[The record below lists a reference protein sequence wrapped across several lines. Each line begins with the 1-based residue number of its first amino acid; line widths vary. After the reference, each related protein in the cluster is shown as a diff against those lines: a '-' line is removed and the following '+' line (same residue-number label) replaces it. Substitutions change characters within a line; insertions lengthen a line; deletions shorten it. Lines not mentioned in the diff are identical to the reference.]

1 MKKILFRRP
10 NIDSCLTAVVL
21 AGWEKQVQDWTLP
34 VVAAARRATKEE
46 LESRDILCLDL
57 GTINHVSEDEDFFLR
72 NLRRRALGDPSLAE
86 TVMMPMSAQLYEYIH
101 KTDASW
107 NWPLFQEGL
116 DMASMEPFYRMCLY
130 VHELAVAGTRRQYT
144 SQGMGLTG
152 VFSGMMSLYN
162 DSPVRQ
168 FISGCSIMY
177 QALRKIDPFESVPM
191 RGTKEEITEW
201 TPYIESRIETRNE
214 RGKVSRCISYHRT
227 NGGKRVGFVNT
238 SYMAATGA
246 VYSQGCNIAVIVNPQ
261 RFITG
266 EDGQPKSIRKVII
279 STNDATIAANDI
291 PRLVRLLNELEPGWG
306 MSKEGY
312 VLGSSQ
318 DDSCEL
324 GVETVLNLIKKEL

>member
-10 NIDSCLTAVVL
+10 SMDSCLTAAVFL
-21 AGWEKQVQDWTLP
+21 RAGFESPNWTLP
-34 VVAAARRATKEE
+34 IIAAARRATKQE
-46 LESRDILCLDL
+46 LEDRDVLCLDL
-57 GTINHVSEDEDFFLR
+57 GATNRALEDEDFYLR
-72 NLRRRALGDPSLAE
+72 NLRRRALGDPSLAG

-101 KTDASW
+101 KTDDSW

-116 DMASMEPFYRMCLY
+116 DTASMDPFYRMCLY
-130 VHELAVAGTRRQYT
+130 VHELAVGGTRRRYT
-144 SQGMGLTG
+144 SPGMGLTG
-152 VFSGMMSLYN
+152 VFSGMMSLN
-162 DSPVRQ
+162 NADPIKQ
-168 FISGCSIMY
+168 FTAGCSLMY
-177 QALRKIDPFESVPM
+177 QALSKIDPFKPVPM

-214 RGKVSRCISYHRT
+214 RGKVSRCISYYRT
-227 NGGKRVGFVNT
+227 NGGKKVGFVNT

-306 MSKEGY
+306 TSKEGY